1 MNARCLALPA
11 FLLAVVLVMTMAHAQ
26 STNAAPSAPANV
38 NPADQ
43 PLPTAVLRFESS
55 DDALAKQ
62 GAEIATLLE
71 ADLSTSQHALTVERD
86 EIEKVLNEQ
95 ELGVSGLVSADSAAK
110 IGSLTGAKVLV
121 TGRFFAVGNQ
131 FMLVAKII
139 STETS
144 RVYGVTATI
153 NDLSGLNQG
162 VQDLSGKIDGVLG
175 THRDVMVVTTETE
188 QQRLQR
194 LKTMVGPAPL
204 PTISVVITERDY
216 TQPTV
221 DPAAQTEMTMELQA
235 LGFTVINPDQA
246 HKKAD
251 IAITGEAF
259 SELGAR
265 HGNLVSSRGRVEI
278 KVTRG
283 ASQQLIWSD
292 RDTEVSV
299 DIGNRT
305 AGKEALEKASD
316 RLVER
321 LLPKL
326 TK

>member
-1 MNARCLALPA
+1 MNAHRSALPTLLLALA
-11 FLLAVVLVMTMAHAQ
+11 LAMATAQ
-26 STNAAPSAPANV
+26 AQTTNEAPSSAPPANA
-38 NPADQ
+38 ADQ

-62 GAEIATLLE
+62 GEEISTLLE
-71 ADLSTSQHALTVERD
+71 ADLSNSQHAITVERD

-95 ELGVSGLVSADSAAK
+95 ELGASGLVSADTAAK

-121 TGRFFAVGNQ
+121 TGRFFALGNQ
-131 FMLVAKII
+131 YMLVAKII

-144 RVYGVTATI
+144 RVYGVTTTI
-153 NDLSGLNQG
+153 NDLGSLNQG

-175 THRDVMVVTTETE
+175 SHRDVMVVTTETE

-194 LKTMVGPAPL
+194 LKAMVGPTPL
-204 PTISVVITERDY
+204 PTVSIVISERDY

-235 LGFTVINPDQA
+235 LGYTVINPDQS

-278 KVTRG
+278 KVNRG
-283 ASQQLIWSD
+283 ASQELIWSD
-292 RDTEVSV
+292 RDTEVCV

-326 TK
+326 MK